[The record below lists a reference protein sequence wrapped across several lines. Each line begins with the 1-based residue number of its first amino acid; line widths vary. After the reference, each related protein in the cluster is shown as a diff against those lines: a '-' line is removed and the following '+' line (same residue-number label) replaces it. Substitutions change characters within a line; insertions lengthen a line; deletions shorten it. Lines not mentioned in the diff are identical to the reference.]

1 MAIKGDGRLAH
12 NRIKRQ
18 LRSGRVG
25 QQVREHEA
33 TRFPYE
39 AKEKALPIA
48 LKNVFLQVF
57 LSCFLR
63 KQYNDAIMVIADDM
77 VMETRLQ

>member
-1 MAIKGDGRLAH
+1 MWVDDYIQAMWVVLP
-12 NRIKRQ
+12 
-18 LRSGRVG
+18 
-25 QQVREHEA
+25 
-33 TRFPYE
+33 RFPYE
-39 AKEKALPIA
+39 AKEKALPFA

-77 VMETRLQ
+77 VMEARLQ

>member
-1 MAIKGDGRLAH
+1 MIKDIRVASL
-12 NRIKRQ
+12 Q
-18 LRSGRVG
+18 LGFRVFLY
-25 QQVREHEA
+25 R
-33 TRFPYE
+33 
-39 AKEKALPIA
+39 EKALPFA

-77 VMETRLQ
+77 VMEARLQ

>member
-1 MAIKGDGRLAH
+1 MAIKGDGSSLTIALRGNYAQVAWTNRSADIRL
-12 NRIKRQ
+12 
-18 LRSGRVG
+18 RVLLY
-25 QQVREHEA
+25 RE
-33 TRFPYE
+33 
-39 AKEKALPIA
+39 KSLPFA

-77 VMETRLQ
+77 VMEARLQ